1 MPAHLISCS
10 ESQSAGLGE
19 PENILKIHGLAIAPG
34 EIDAQAETWDV
45 VKSNLYAVAQEVV
58 VADSKDAMV
67 SKKAK
72 FIGVLE
78 EFCAET
84 IVMNREFTS
93 KVLTLL
99 GRLPFDVLYESA

>member
-1 MPAHLISCS
+1 M
-10 ESQSAGLGE
+10 
-19 PENILKIHGLAIAPG
+19 
-34 EIDAQAETWDV
+34 

-99 GRLPFDVLYESA
+99 GRSPFDVLYESA

>member
-34 EIDAQAETWDV
+34 EIDAQAETWDG

-58 VADSKDAMV
+58 AADSKDAMV

-78 EFCAET
+78 EFCADYCDEPR
-84 IVMNREFTS
+84 IYFKGPHPPRQV
-93 KVLTLL
+93 TLR
-99 GRLPFDVLYESA
+99 RLV